1 MKRKFNIDSDISK
14 AETLPSSFYKDL
26 KIFEELKTKIFLKSW
41 QWVGDSDLVKD
52 KNSVYPQLLLED
64 YLTEPIV
71 LTRDESDTIHCLTN
85 VCTHRGNILV
95 FEPGKSKKL
104 VCMYHGRRFNNKGD
118 FEFMPEFDKTKDF
131 PRPCDN
137 LHKFP
142 LIKWGKLLFAGLNPS
157 FDFQTVIDKMSER
170 IGFLPINEFKPDS
183 TLSKDF
189 TVNAHWALYCDN
201 YLEGFHIPFVHK
213 DLNKEL
219 EYEDYFTQGIDNTV
233 LQIGI
238 GKDNEN
244 TFDLPKKHR
253 DYGKNVSA
261 YYFFLFPNMMFN
273 FYPWGLSI
281 NVVKPKSPEY
291 TEIEY
296 FTYVWKEE
304 LMEKG
309 AGADLDKVELEDEEI
324 VESVQKGVKSNS
336 YDRGRYSPKRE
347 IGVHH
352 FHLLLQKYY

>member
-1 MKRKFNIDSDISK
+1 M
-14 AETLPSSFYKDL
+14 
-26 KIFEELKTKIFLKSW
+26 
-41 QWVGDSDLVKD
+41 
-52 KNSVYPQLLLED
+52 
-64 YLTEPIV
+64 
-71 LTRDESDTIHCLTN
+71 
-85 VCTHRGNILV
+85 
-95 FEPGKSKKL
+95 
-104 VCMYHGRRFNNKGD
+104 
-118 FEFMPEFDKTKDF
+118 
-131 PRPCDN
+131 
-137 LHKFP
+137 
-142 LIKWGKLLFAGLNPS
+142 
-157 FDFQTVIDKMSER
+157 
-170 IGFLPINEFKPDS
+170 
-183 TLSKDF
+183 
-189 TVNAHWALYCDN
+189 
-201 YLEGFHIPFVHK
+201 EGFHIPFVHK

-219 EYEDYFTQGIDNTV
+219 EYEDYFTQGIENTV

-238 GKDNEN
+238 GKDGEN
-244 TFDLPKKHR
+244 TFDLPENHQ
-253 DYGKNVSA
+253 DYGKNVAA

-352 FHLLLQKYY
+352 FHSLLQKYY